1 MKKVYLFIVVFFI
14 FSCKEKIQKVYLAKN
29 TEEINI
35 CCDTNDFDV
44 FSVFSKD
51 KIVRFQKEID
61 NFKLRDVSTPPK
73 DSCYLFVGS
82 STFRSWY
89 NLEEEFSEFNAINR
103 GFGGSTFPE
112 MIYYMDDL
120 IFAYKPKAI
129 IIYQGDN
136 DQYIMKPKKIYQA
149 ACYFLKQIRI
159 KMPSVLIYIISVKA
173 SPSRKEKIRYTL
185 KTNEYLKKLASENY
199 RTYYI
204 NTYDTMFDG
213 NNFRYN
219 LYKNDYLHL
228 SPEGYDLW
236 YSIIR
241 EELLKNKK

>member
-1 MKKVYLFIVVFFI
+1 MKKLYFLIPIFLFL
-14 FSCKEKIQKVYLAKN
+14 SCSEKNDKAYLAKN
-29 TEEINI
+29 TEVINI
-35 CCDTNDFDV
+35 CCDTSEYDV

-51 KIVRFQKEID
+51 KITRFQKEID
-61 NFKLRDVSTPPK
+61 NFILRDKRTPPK

-103 GFGGSTFPE
+103 GFGGSTYPE
-112 MIYYMDDL
+112 MIYYMND
-120 IFAYKPKAI
+120 IVFAYKPKAI

-136 DQYIMKPKKIYQA
+136 DQYFLKPKQIYQA

-159 KMPSVLIYIISVKA
+159 KMPTVLIYFISIKP
-173 SPSRKEKIRYTL
+173 SPSRKEKIRYTCI
-185 KTNEYLKKLASENY
+185 TNEYLKKLASENY

-204 NTYDTMFDG
+204 DLFDLMYS
-213 NNFRYN
+213 NNEFNYN

-236 YSIIR
+236 FSKIS
-241 EELLKNKK
+241 EELKKNK